1 MKKPVKI
8 GIIVAIAVALIGIIS
23 AIVWYTVALLPVN
36 NNGQE
41 VEVDIA
47 EGSWAGSI
55 GKTLKENDLIKSEFA
70 FEIYVS
76 LNNVNDM
83 KAGYYKL
90 NKNMTMRDIVDT
102 LEQGPDKT
110 QNSLNITFLE
120 GKNMKWIA
128 KKIDEQ
134 TTNSEQDVYAT
145 LKDESYINWLIQKY
159 WFLTDEIKNKE
170 IYYTLEGYLFPDTYN
185 LKSKNISVQDIFNTM
200 LDQMETKLQPYK
212 IEIQSSVLSVHKLLT
227 VASIAELEASKEED
241 RSGVA
246 SVIYNRVKYNMA
258 LGSDVTT
265 YYAIQVD
272 MAERDLKK
280 SELNLANSYNTRGPN
295 MNGKIPVGPICMVG
309 EKTIEAALH
318 PDQSEYLYF
327 VADKNGKM
335 YFAKSNQEHNDNV
348 SMLKKNG
355 LWLTYE

>member
-8 GIIVAIAVALIGIIS
+8 GIIVAIAVIIITIVS
-23 AIVWYTVALLPVN
+23 VIVWYTLSLLPVN
-36 NNGQE
+36 SDGQE
-41 VEVDIA
+41 VEVDIV

-55 GKTLKENDLIKSEFA
+55 GKILKENDLIKNESA
-70 FEIYVS
+70 FQIYVS

-90 NKNMTMRDIVDT
+90 NKNMTMREIVDT
-102 LEQGPDKT
+102 LVKGPDKT

-128 KKIDEQ
+128 KKIEEQ
-134 TTNSEQDVYAT
+134 TINSEQDVYDT

-159 WFLTDEIKNKE
+159 WFLTEDIKNKD
-170 IYYTLEGYLFPDTYN
+170 IYYSLEGYLFPDTYN
-185 LKSKNISVQDIFNTM
+185 FKSKNISVQDIFNTM
-200 LDQMETKLQPYK
+200 LDEMESQLESYK
-212 IEIQSSVLSVHKLLT
+212 SEIQTSGLSVHKLLT

-258 LGSDVTT
+258 IGSDVTT

-272 MAERDLKK
+272 MAERDLKQ
-280 SELNLANSYNTRGPN
+280 SELNLANGYNTRGPN
-295 MNGKIPVGPICMVG
+295 MNGKIPIGPICMVG

-335 YFAKSNQEHNDNV
+335 YFAKNNQEHNNNV